1 VGGEAPVRH
10 VTVRGERVPALGLGT
25 GQLAD
30 DVCYRAVRHALDL
43 GYRHVDTARAYGNE
57 HAVGK
62 ALRDSGI
69 DRDEVFL
76 TTKVWRD
83 DLAGDRVRASVAAS
97 LADLG
102 VDRVDLVLVHWPADD
117 VPLVE
122 TMTAL
127 RELRDEGWTRHVGLS
142 NFTPPQVREAARHAE
157 VFCNQVEYHPL
168 LAQDELLDQS
178 RRLGHLLT
186 AYSPIAQ
193 GEVAREPVVRRIAE
207 RHGRTPAQIALRW
220 LVEQPGVA
228 AIPRSHRPEHIEAN
242 LRIFDFSLAEEEKQ
256 ELHRVARERAV
267 RLSDPE
273 YAPRW

>member
-1 VGGEAPVRH
+1 M
-10 VTVRGERVPALGLGT
+10 PALGFGT
-25 GQLAD
+25 GQLTD
-30 DVCYRAVRHALDL
+30 DVCYRAVRHALDI
-43 GYRHVDTARAYGNE
+43 GYRHIDTARAYGNE

-83 DLAGDRVRASVAAS
+83 DLARDRVRASVDAS

-102 VDRVDLVLVHWPADD
+102 VSCVDLVLVHWPADD
-117 VPLVE
+117 VPLAE

-127 RELRDEGWTRHVGLS
+127 RQLCDEGKTRHVGLS
-142 NFTPPQVREAARHAE
+142 NFTPPQVREAARYAE

-168 LAQDELLDQS
+168 LAQDELLGVARS
-178 RRLGHLLT
+178 LGHLLT

-220 LVEQPGVA
+220 LIEQPGVA
-228 AIPRSHRPEHIEAN
+228 AVPRSRRPEHIEAN
-242 LRIFDFSLAEEEKQ
+242 LRIFDFSLSEEDSREM
-256 ELHRVARERAV
+256 HRVARERAV

>member
-1 VGGEAPVRH
+1 VRH

-43 GYRHVDTARAYGNE
+43 GYRHIDTARAYGNE

-83 DLAGDRVRASVAAS
+83 DLARERVRASVGAS
-97 LADLG
+97 LGDLG
-102 VDRVDLVLVHWPADD
+102 VDRVDLVLVHWPVDEVA
-117 VPLVE
+117 LAE
-122 TMTAL
+122 TMTVL
-127 RELRDEGWTRHVGLS
+127 RELCDEGRTRYVGLS
-142 NFTPPQVREAARHAE
+142 NFTPPQVREAARYAE

-168 LAQDELLDQS
+168 LAQDELLGLARS
-178 RRLGHLLT
+178 LGHLLT

-220 LVEQPGVA
+220 LIEQPGVA
-228 AIPRSHRPEHIEAN
+228 AIPRSRRPEHIEAN
-242 LRIFDFSLAEEEKQ
+242 LRIFDFSLSERERREMH
-256 ELHRVARERAV
+256 EVARERSL

-273 YAPRW
+273 FAPRW